1 MLFIRNNI
9 RFPAASLLAVALL
22 AAPIASHADEPGHQK
37 QGKEAVKTGPGGAA
51 REVMEEAL
59 VQFWSFFKG
68 GDADQSG
75 YIEEKEF
82 FAHPVYEVNK
92 WNKEQITFVFW
103 MVDDNKDNRVSLQ
116 EWFNNELGQ
125 FQIGDKN
132 HDGIIDQKE
141 YDALLGVQQKLF
153 SDMKFPN
160 D

>member
-1 MLFIRNNI
+1 MLNWKNGKRS
-9 RFPAASLLAVALL
+9 ALSLLAVALL
-22 AAPIASHADEPGHQK
+22 AAPTAAYADETAHK
-37 QGKEAVKTGPGGAA
+37 MHEKEAVKTGPGGAA

-59 VQFWSFFKG
+59 HQFWAFFKG

-75 YIEEKEF
+75 YIEGKEF
-82 FAHPVYEVNK
+82 FAHPVYEGAK

-103 MVDDNKDNRVSLQ
+103 MVDDNKDGKVSLQ

-141 YDALLGVQQKLF
+141 YDALLEVQQKLF
-153 SDMKFPN
+153 RDMKFPN

>member
-1 MLFIRNNI
+1 MTKWKIGKRSML
-9 RFPAASLLAVALL
+9 SLLGVSML
-22 AAPIASHADEPGHQK
+22 ATSSASYADETAHK
-37 QGKEAVKTGPGGAA
+37 MHEKEVAKTGPGGAA

-59 VQFWSFFKG
+59 HQFWAFFKG

-82 FAHPVYEVNK
+82 FAHPVYEGAK

-103 MVDDNKDNRVSLQ
+103 MVDDNKDNKVSLQ

-141 YDALLGVQQKLF
+141 YDALLEVQQKLF
-153 SDMKFPN
+153 RDMKFPN

>member
-1 MLFIRNNI
+1 MAKWKNGKQL
-9 RFPAASLLAVALL
+9 ALSLLAATMLIAPTASYADD
-22 AAPIASHADEPGHQK
+22 AAHKMPDHT
-37 QGKEAVKTGPGGAA
+37 AVKTGPGGAA

-68 GDADQSG
+68 GDVDQSG
-75 YIEEKEF
+75 YIEEKEL
-82 FAHPVYEVNK
+82 FAHPVYEAAK

-103 MVDDNKDNRVSLQ
+103 MVDDNKDGKVSLQ

-141 YDALLGVQQKLF
+141 YDALLQVQEKLF

-160 D
+160 E

>member
-1 MLFIRNNI
+1 MVKWKNGKWSVLPLF
-9 RFPAASLLAVALL
+9 AMALL
-22 AAPIASHADEPGHQK
+22 ASPIASYADQGGHKKHA
-37 QGKEAVKTGPGGAA
+37 KEEVKSGPGGAA

-59 VQFWSFFKG
+59 HQFWAFFKG

-82 FAHPVYEVNK
+82 FAHPVYEAAK

-103 MVDDNKDNRVSLQ
+103 MVDDNKDSRVSLQ

-125 FQIGDKN
+125 FQLGDKN

-141 YDALLGVQQKLF
+141 YDALLEVQQKLF
-153 SDMKFPN
+153 RDMKFPN

>member
-1 MLFIRNNI
+1 MAKWKNGKQL
-9 RFPAASLLAVALL
+9 ALSLLG
-22 AAPIASHADEPGHQK
+22 AAMLIAPTASYADEAAHKVPDN
-37 QGKEAVKTGPGGAA
+37 ATVKTGPGGAA

-68 GDADQSG
+68 GDVDQSG
-75 YIEEKEF
+75 YIEEKEL
-82 FAHPVYEVNK
+82 FAHPVYEAAK

-103 MVDDNKDNRVSLQ
+103 MVDDNKDGKVSLQ

-141 YDALLGVQQKLF
+141 YDALLQVQEKLF

-160 D
+160 E

>member
-1 MLFIRNNI
+1 MTKWKNGKQL
-9 RFPAASLLAVALL
+9 ALSLLA
-22 AAPIASHADEPGHQK
+22 AAMLIAPTASYADEAAHKMPDPA
-37 QGKEAVKTGPGGAA
+37 AVKTGPGGAA

-59 VQFWSFFKG
+59 HQFWAFFKG

-82 FAHPVYEVNK
+82 FAHPVYEGAK

-103 MVDDNKDNRVSLQ
+103 MVDDDKDNKVSLQ

-125 FQIGDKN
+125 FQLGDKN
-132 HDGIIDQKE
+132 NDGIIDQKE
-141 YDALLGVQQKLF
+141 YDALLEIQQKLF
-153 SDMKFPN
+153 RDMKFPN

>member
-1 MLFIRNNI
+1 MDWKKSKRSAL
-9 RFPAASLLAVALL
+9 SLLAVAMLT
-22 AAPIASHADEPGHQK
+22 APVASYADEAGHKKHDK
-37 QGKEAVKTGPGGAA
+37 QSVTSGPGGAA

-75 YIEEKEF
+75 YIEETEF
-82 FAHPVYEVNK
+82 FAHPVYEAAK
-92 WNKEQITFVFW
+92 WNKEQITFIFW
-103 MVDDNKDNRVSLQ
+103 MVDDNKDGKVSLQ

-141 YDALLGVQQKLF
+141 YDALLEVQKKLF

>member
-1 MLFIRNNI
+1 MVNSKNAKRL
-9 RFPAASLLAVALL
+9 AALLL
-22 AAPIASHADEPGHQK
+22 AAALIVAPTASYADDAANKK
-37 QGKEAVKTGPGGAA
+37 QDKEAVKTGPGGPA

-68 GDADQSG
+68 GDVDQSG
-75 YIEEKEF
+75 YIEEKEL
-82 FAHPVYEVNK
+82 FAHPVYEGAK

-103 MVDDNKDNRVSLQ
+103 MVDDNKDGKVSLQ

-132 HDGIIDQKE
+132 HDGIIDQTE
-141 YDALLGVQQKLF
+141 YDALLQVQEKLF

-160 D
+160 E

>member
-1 MLFIRNNI
+1 MAKWTNGKQL
-9 RFPAASLLAVALL
+9 ALSLLG
-22 AAPIASHADEPGHQK
+22 AAMLIAPTASYADEAAHKVPDN
-37 QGKEAVKTGPGGAA
+37 ATVKTGPGGAA

-68 GDADQSG
+68 GDVDQSG
-75 YIEEKEF
+75 YIEEKEL
-82 FAHPVYEVNK
+82 FAHPVYEAAK

-103 MVDDNKDNRVSLQ
+103 MVDDNKDGKVSLQ

-141 YDALLGVQQKLF
+141 YDALLQVQEKLF

-160 D
+160 E